1 MIGPPFRAVKLAP
14 GRCFRQHA
22 SRNGGAWG
30 ALWHSGAFVLSIL
43 PISVAYHAAHYL
55 PSFLANVQYALNAFS
70 DPFAQGWDL
79 LGLGRRHVTV
89 SFLADYHAV
98 AVLWSVQAG
107 VIVLGHVLAV
117 LIAHAIAVERF
128 GAGRAAMASQLP
140 LALLMIGY
148 TTFGLWLLAAPTAG

>member
-1 MIGPPFRAVKLAP
+1 M
-14 GRCFRQHA
+14 
-22 SRNGGAWG
+22 
-30 ALWHSGAFVLSIL
+30 LSIL

-55 PSFLANVQYALNAFS
+55 PSFLVNVQYALNAFS

-140 LALLMIGY
+140 LAALMIGY